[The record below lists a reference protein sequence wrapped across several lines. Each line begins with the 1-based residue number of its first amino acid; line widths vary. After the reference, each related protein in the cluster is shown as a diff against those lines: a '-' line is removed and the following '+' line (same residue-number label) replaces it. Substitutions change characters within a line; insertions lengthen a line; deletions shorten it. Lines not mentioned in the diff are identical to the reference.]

1 MMKKL
6 IFSALLS
13 LMILPQIALAD
24 TDIFFNKYMVA
35 SVIIL
40 AIGASS
46 AILAGGRYAWVA
58 FISVVAILS
67 LMLSI
72 IGVYPKWVI
81 IVAII
86 GAGAVF
92 GAFVLRGM
100 K

>member
-1 MMKKL
+1 MKKVML
-6 IFSALLS
+6 SLLLS
-13 LMILPQIALAD
+13 LMILPQTALAD
-24 TDIFFNKYMVA
+24 TGIFFNKHMVA
-35 SVIIL
+35 TVIIL

-58 FISVVAILS
+58 FISVVVFLS

-86 GAGAVF
+86 GAGAMF